1 MSALDQ
7 IDTIVLLMLENR
19 SFDHMLGHL
28 SYGRYANGSDVDGIT
43 SPLRRDAWANVFQG
57 EAYYPFAMRDRQLSG
72 DLPHDRG
79 AIATQLHRSAVAGTY
94 AMDGFAKSYFDASP
108 TNRTTKPDPLGFL
121 LPDDVPMTRFLA
133 DNYAVCDRWFA
144 SLPAGTQPNRL
155 MAWTGTSYI
164 DGNGFLPPHDPLVID
179 WLERAG
185 VRWRVYTSGLSFF
198 LLLGS
203 TAAFGPN
210 FRGVDRLA
218 PDVVGEQ
225 PGDFPQVIVVE
236 PLYGDAAR
244 IVGGIPNDDHAPAPV
259 GPGELFLRQVYDALT
274 RNPDRWARTLLVVTF
289 DEHGG
294 FWDHV
299 PPPQIPYAPP
309 AMATYTK
316 AFESLGLRVPGLVV
330 SPLVSPMRVAH
341 ELLDHTSV
349 LQLLAEK
356 FTPGTPFSPAVEKRR
371 QSGIAS
377 VSAVLDLA
385 APRADLPLAPDF
397 SIRLDM
403 PLGENRPPVTPLEG
417 TFEEAAWDMVRKFP
431 KPTAQKYPEVSHWV
445 LTQRDRP
452 HP

>member
-1 MSALDQ
+1 MSALDA
-7 IDTIVLLMLENR
+7 IDTIVLVMLENR

-28 SYGRYANGSDVDGIT
+28 SYGRYANGTDVDGIT
-43 SPLRRDAWANVFQG
+43 APLKRDAWANVFQG
-57 EAYYPFAMRDRQLSG
+57 EPYYPFAMRDRQLSG

-79 AIATQLHRSAVAGTY
+79 AIATQLHRSAVTGTY
-94 AMDGFAKSYFDASP
+94 AMDGFAKSYFAASP
-108 TNRTTKPDPLGFL
+108 LNRTTKPDPLGFL
-121 LPDDVPMTRFLA
+121 LPGDVPMTRFLA

-179 WLERAG
+179 WLERSG

-198 LLLGS
+198 LLLGA

-210 FRGVDRLA
+210 FRGIDRLA

-259 GPGELFLRQVYDALT
+259 GPGELFLRKVYDALT
-274 RNPDRWARTLLVVTF
+274 RNPARWARTLLVVTY

-299 PPPQIPYAPP
+299 SPPPIPYAPP
-309 AMATYTK
+309 ARATYTK
-316 AFESLGLRVPGLVV
+316 AFESLGVRVPGLVV
-330 SPLVSPMRVAH
+330 SPLVSPKRVSH
-341 ELLDHTSV
+341 EILDHTSV

-356 FTPGTPFSPAVEKRR
+356 FTPGIPFSPAVETRR

-385 APRADLPLAPDF
+385 APRADVPIAPDF
-397 SIRLDM
+397 SITVEM
-403 PLGENRPPVTPLEG
+403 PLGENRPPATPLEG
-417 TFEEAAWDMVRKFP
+417 TFEEAAFDMVRKFP

-445 LTQRDRP
+445 LTQEDRP
-452 HP
+452 HG

>member
-1 MSALDQ
+1 MSALDL
-7 IDTIVLLMLENR
+7 IDTIVLVMLENR

-28 SYGRYANGSDVDGIT
+28 SYGKYANGSDADGIT
-43 SPLRRDAWANVFQG
+43 SPLKRDAWVNVYQG
-57 EAYYPFAMRDRQLSG
+57 EPYYPAAMRDRQLSG

-79 AIATQLHRSAVAGTY
+79 AIATQLNRSRVTGTY
-94 AMDGFAKSYFDASP
+94 AMDGFAKSYFAASP
-108 TNRTTKPDPLGFL
+108 NNRTTKPDPLGFL
-121 LPDDVPMTRFLA
+121 LPGDVPMSRFLA

-155 MAWTGTSYI
+155 MAWSGTTYI

-179 WLERAG
+179 WLERNG

-203 TAAFGPN
+203 TDAFGPN
-210 FRGVDRLA
+210 FRGIERLA
-218 PDVVGEQ
+218 PDVMGEQ

-244 IVGGIPNDDHAPAPV
+244 IVGGVPNDDHAPAPV
-259 GPGELFLRQVYDALT
+259 GPGELFLRKVYDALT
-274 RNPDRWARTLLVVTF
+274 RNSARWARTLLVVTY

-299 PPPQIPYAPP
+299 PPPAIAYAPP
-309 AMATYTK
+309 AKATFTK
-316 AFESLGLRVPGLVV
+316 AFESLGVRVPGLVV
-330 SPLVSPMRVAH
+330 SPLVSPKHVSH
-341 ELLDHTSV
+341 TVLDHTSV

-356 FTPGTPFSPAVEKRR
+356 FTPGTPYSPAVETRR
-371 QSGIAS
+371 QAGVGS
-377 VSAVLDLA
+377 VSAVLDLSV
-385 APRADLPLAPDF
+385 PRPDLPIAPDF
-397 SIRLDM
+397 SIKLEM
-403 PLGENRPPVTPLEG
+403 SLGENRPPVTPLET
-417 TFEEAAWDMVRKFP
+417 TFEEAALDMVRKFP

-452 HP
+452 YV

>member
-1 MSALDQ
+1 MSALDL
-7 IDTIVLLMLENR
+7 IDTIVLVMLENR

-43 SPLRRDAWANVFQG
+43 SPLRRDAWANVYQG
-57 EAYYPFAMRDRQLSG
+57 EPYYPFLMRDRELSG

-79 AIATQLHRSAVAGTY
+79 AIATQMHWSASAGTF
-94 AMDGFAKSYFDASP
+94 AMDGFAKSWFAASP
-108 TNRTTKPDPLGFL
+108 DNRTTKPDPLGFL
-121 LPDDVPMTRFLA
+121 PPDDVPMTRFVA

-155 MAWTGTSYI
+155 MGWSGTSYI

-179 WLERAG
+179 WLERNH

-198 LLLGS
+198 LLLGA

-218 PDVVGEQ
+218 PDVAGEQ
-225 PGDFPQVIVVE
+225 PGDFPQVIIVE

-259 GPGELFLRQVYDALT
+259 GPGELFLRKVYDALT
-274 RNPDRWARTLLVVTF
+274 RNPARWSRTLLVITY

-299 PPPQIPYAPP
+299 APPRIPFAPP
-309 AMATYTK
+309 ASATFSK
-316 AFESLGLRVPGLVV
+316 PFDSLGVRVPGLVV
-330 SPLVSPMRVAH
+330 SPLVSPKHVSHAV
-341 ELLDHTSV
+341 LDHTSV

-356 FTPGTPFSPAVEKRR
+356 FTPGTPYSPAVETRR
-371 QSGIAS
+371 LAGVGS

-385 APRADLPLAPDF
+385 APRGDLPIAPDF
-397 SIRLDM
+397 SIDLEM
-403 PLGENRPPVTPLEG
+403 PLGENRPPATSLEA
-417 TFEEAAWDMVRKFP
+417 TFEEAAVDMVRKFP
-431 KPTAQKYPEVSHWV
+431 KPTAQKYPEVSNWV
-445 LTQRDRP
+445 LMQQDRP
-452 HP
+452 HS